1 MQKLMKFVV
10 SGILLAG
17 LLLSGCA
24 PAAAPTTLPENAPE
38 EIIPEMDILP
48 TPTPTE
54 EIILPPEET
63 VSDGQVALLMGDY
76 ETARKIFQAAIANA
90 SEPGQQSQNQLGL
103 GQAYYQMNN
112 LSAARDQFQAA
123 ADSED
128 PAIAGRAYYMLGQT
142 FTRLERYDEALE
154 AYDSY
159 LTIKPGLLDS
169 HIHELRASLYTT
181 FGDTSA
187 SLSALEEAYLTHPAG
202 GSEPLSVKIAVA
214 HQTLGEVETAISLY
228 QNILNTTT
236 NDYTKAEMNLRLGRI
251 YLEQENPDL
260 AYDYLQAAVNGIP
273 YAYDAYTALVILVEA
288 GIPVDEYQ
296 RGLINYNMGN
306 YALAIEAFDRHLAS
320 GVEVNADG
328 ALYHKAL
335 ATRALSSNDMELQYE
350 AAITLWEQLI
360 LDYPTSSYY
369 VDAWESIEFTLWAYL
384 GEPQKAAEHALTFV
398 AQRPESTDA
407 PNFLFLA
414 GRSYERADMLPEAA
428 DTWARLAGEY
438 PNSDETFRA
447 TYFAGITHVRMGD
460 WESAKAQFSRA
471 LVLANEP
478 SQLAAAHLWIG
489 KCQQAQGDIS
499 AALDSWKIAQTSDP
513 FGHYSIRAED
523 LLIGREP
530 FADPQTY
537 DLNPDLTPYRLEA
550 ETWLRQTFNLPADT
564 NLESPGLLANDPR
577 FQRGIEFWTLG
588 NYQAGKAEFDA
599 LRSAL
604 SDDPAQT
611 FRLIPA
617 LVEIGLYRSALAA
630 STDLLKLAGLEGAAA
645 LQAPEFFSRIRF
657 GAYYLDWLLPTA
669 QDEDISP
676 LLLLSVIRQESA
688 YEGFIASGA
697 GASGLMQIMPATGA
711 QLAAELGW
719 PENYTEADLNRPYIS
734 LVFGANYLKRQR
746 NYFEGDTF
754 AMLAAYNGGPGNT
767 VAWKGLMSFDDPD
780 LFLEI
785 IRIEETRNY
794 IRLINEIHYIYAWLY
809 GEQAD
814 R

>member
-1 MQKLMKFVV
+1 MQKMMKFLV
-10 SGILLAG
+10 SGFLLVA

-24 PAAAPTTLPENAPE
+24 PTTPPDMLPEAAPE
-38 EIIPEMDILP
+38 EIIPEVDIPP

-54 EIILPPEET
+54 EVILPPGET

-76 ETARKIFQAAIANA
+76 ETAQKVFQAALTDATDPDQRA
-90 SEPGQQSQNQLGL
+90 QNQLGL
-103 GQAYYQMNN
+103 GQAHYHMNN
-112 LSAARDQFQAA
+112 YSAARDQFRAA
-123 ADSED
+123 AQSED
-128 PAIAGRAYYMLGQT
+128 PAVAGRAQYMLGQT
-142 FTRLERYDEALE
+142 FTQLERYNEALE
-154 AYDSY
+154 AYDAY
-159 LTIKPGLLDS
+159 LAIKPGLLDS
-169 HIHELRASLYTT
+169 HIHELRANLYATL
-181 FGDTSA
+181 GDTSA
-187 SLSALEEAYLTHPAG
+187 SLAALEEAYLTHPSG
-202 GSEPLSVKIAVA
+202 GSEPLSIKIAVT

-228 QNILNTTT
+228 QNILNSTT
-236 NDYTKAEMNLRLGRI
+236 NDYTKAEMNLRLGRL
-251 YLEQENPDL
+251 YLEQENPDP

-306 YALAIEAFDRHLAS
+306 YALAIEAFDRYLAS
-320 GVEVNADG
+320 GMEVNADG

-335 ATRALSSNDMELQYE
+335 ATRDLPANDAEDQYE
-350 AAITLWEQLI
+350 TAIALWEQLI
-360 LDYPTSSYY
+360 IDFPTSSYY

-398 AQRPESTDA
+398 AQRPESTDS

-428 DTWARLAGEY
+428 NTWARLAGEY

-460 WESAKAQFSRA
+460 WESAQTQFSRA
-471 LVLANEP
+471 LVLTSEP

-537 DLNPDLTPYRLEA
+537 NLDPDLTPYRLEA
-550 ETWLRQTFNLPADT
+550 EAWLRQTFNLPADT

-577 FQRGIEFWTLG
+577 YQRGREFWALG
-588 NYQAGKAEFDA
+588 NYQAGKAEFDT

-604 SDDPAQT
+604 AEDPAQT

-630 STDLLKLAGLEGAAA
+630 STDLLKLAGLEGGNA
-645 LQAPEFFSRIRF
+645 LQAPEFFNRIRF

-669 QDEDISP
+669 HDEDMSP

-697 GASGLMQIMPATGA
+697 GARGLMQIMPATGA
-711 QLAAELGW
+711 QLASELGW

-734 LVFGANYLKRQR
+734 MVFGANYLRKQK
-746 NYFEGDTF
+746 NYFDGDLF
-754 AMLAAYNGGPGNT
+754 AALAAYNGGPGNT
-767 VAWKGLMSFDDPD
+767 IAWKALMPFEDQD

-785 IRIEETRNY
+785 VRIEETRNY
-794 IRLINEIHYIYAWLY
+794 IRLINEIHYIYGWLY
-809 GEQAD
+809 GEQVD